1 MTSSILN
8 ILGLLFDIIGAIG
21 LYITIEDYYSN
32 ISINDL
38 KLMGKHFG
46 NEGEKSGRA
55 LAQDIINKK
64 EPPRGK
70 LKKMYFMF
78 IVLGFLF
85 QLSSTIV
92 SSINVTAKKTNYPAC
107 KNRCNNN

>member
-1 MTSSILN
+1 M
-8 ILGLLFDIIGAIG
+8 
-21 LYITIEDYYSN
+21 
-32 ISINDL
+32 
-38 KLMGKHFG
+38 KWFG
-46 NEGEKSGRA
+46 YDGI
-55 LAQDIINKK
+55 DV
-64 EPPRGK
+64 
-70 LKKMYFMF
+70 KKMYFMF